1 MLPLQNRLKKSY
13 EIAKVYKKGVYGG
26 AGVLSVKAAKTG
38 KPHSRLVV
46 IVAKKISKKAV
57 VRNRIRRRIVEF
69 LRLRWGTMPSG
80 YDIVVT
86 AHQDISEVTQSDLK
100 IATIKALKR
109 AGVIS

>member
-1 MLPLQNRLKKSY
+1 MLPTENRLKKSRD
-13 EIAKVYKKGVYGG
+13 IAKVYKKGVYGG

-38 KPHSRLVV
+38 KPESRLVV

-57 VRNRIRRRIVEF
+57 VRNRIRRRLVEY
-69 LRLRWGTMPSG
+69 LRTQWGTVAPG

-86 AHQDISEVTQSDLK
+86 AHQDISEITRPDLES
-100 IATIKALKR
+100 ATIKALKR

>member
-1 MLPLQNRLKKSY
+1 MLPSENRLKKARD
-13 EIAKVYKKGVYGG
+13 IAKVYKKGVYGG

-38 KPHSRLVV
+38 KPQTRLVV

-69 LRLRWGTMPSG
+69 LHTQWGTVAPG

-86 AHQDISEVTQSDLK
+86 AHQDISEFTRPDLES
-100 IATIKALKR
+100 ATIKALKR

>member
-1 MLPLQNRLKKSY
+1 MLPSQHRLKKSF

-26 AGVLSVKAAKTG
+26 AGVLSAKAAKTG
-38 KPHSRLVV
+38 KPNSRLVV

-69 LRLRWGTMPSG
+69 LRTKWGTVAPG

-86 AHQDISEVTQSDLK
+86 AHQEISEISKSDLE